1 MKGNDL
7 TILAHPKLFYTGI
20 IFIFF
25 LVAIVNFII
34 VVFLN
39 LPSAFATSKDQK
51 GCIIIFVII
60 EIGIF
65 IAGLLCL
72 PRWCVRITFNENNV
86 VFKTV
91 FSKAKENTYESY
103 RYIYKASYL
112 HMLYRPQ
119 YIVFSQ
125 TRLSNYELENIN
137 QITPSEK
144 TIKIRYNKKIFK
156 ALQQVLPEK
165 QRMKMEQ
172 CFK

>member
-1 MKGNDL
+1 MGLISFSVSIVENQYIFTFL
-7 TILAHPKLFYTGI
+7 YTLLLVS
-20 IFIFF
+20 F
-25 LVAIVNFII
+25 LI
-34 VVFLN
+34 
-39 LPSAFATSKDQK
+39 SA
-51 GCIIIFVII
+51 
-60 EIGIF
+60 
-65 IAGLLCL
+65 
-72 PRWCVRITFNENNV
+72 PRWCARTTFNENNI
-86 VFKTV
+86 VFKTA

-125 TRLSNYELENIN
+125 TRLSDYELQNIN
-137 QITPSEK
+137 QIAPSEK
-144 TIKIRYNKKIFK
+144 TIKIRYSKKTFK